1 MIPCSCKGFIDILV
15 GAHIVG
21 ILDATADEFANTNL
35 IDIMIHELLLSDP
48 QIAMKQ
54 RF

>member
-1 MIPCSCKGFIDILV
+1 MLV
-15 GAHIVG
+15 GTHIVG
-21 ILDATADEFANTNL
+21 ILDATADESADTNL

-48 QIAMKQ
+48 QKAMKQ